1 VSRLLALAL
10 AGIAVPAFAACS
22 GPVAI
27 CATGGAGAFRLIAGG
42 HPVTVVTDP
51 EDDVAV
57 LRVADDLRSDLA
69 KVGGEKTAAGNQ
81 AILLGTIGHDAR
93 IDALIASGKLDVSS
107 VKGKWEA
114 YVEQVVEHP
123 APGIDRA
130 LVIAGADR
138 RGAIY
143 GAYDISRRAGVSPW
157 NWWADVPVRKQP
169 DLFVLPGRR
178 TDAPVVKYRAIFLND
193 EDPSLKGWATA
204 TYGGFNHKFYG
215 QLFEL
220 ILRLR
225 GNMIWPAMWGK
236 AFYDDDAENSPTAE
250 KYGIVIGTSHH
261 EPLMRAHVEWER
273 YGKGAWDYTTNAPF
287 LREFWKTGLA
297 RAAGSEHLVTIGMRG
312 DGDKPMTQGTAIP
325 LLEKIVADQRQIIQE
340 VTGKPAAETPQVWAL
355 YKEVQDYY
363 DQGMRVPDDVTLLF
377 SDDNWGDLRRLPQIG
392 ARPRAG
398 GYGIYYHF
406 DYVGGPRNYKW
417 IDTTEIARVWEQ
429 MRLADAYGAN
439 RLWVV
444 NVGDLKP
451 YEAATDFFLDLAW
464 NPRAMTL
471 DRLNNWHRNWA
482 TEQFGP
488 EQGPTIGDM
497 IDQTTLL
504 AARRKFELRDP
515 DTWSLTKDQE
525 SARILRD
532 YAWLYRKARDLGPL
546 LPRNMADAYYE
557 LVQHPIEA
565 AFNLEQLYAAVAA
578 NRLAAA
584 QGRTEAN
591 HMAEAAKAAFAQDTV
606 IANSYESIAN
616 NKWVHMMDQTHIGY
630 TSWQQPDTN
639 IMPAL
644 ATVEPQNGAKLGMA
658 LEGYKE
664 SWLSG
669 QSLKLERY
677 GASSVYS
684 ADAPST
690 FLELYTRGTKS
701 NPFTVKASQPWVT
714 IDRPAGETK
723 DATRV
728 NIGVDWARAPAGVST
743 VTLTVGG
750 FGPYDEHV
758 PLTVVNQPKPT
769 PGTYVEAGDH
779 VAIEAD
785 HHAAA
790 ASVAGVDW
798 TTIPNLGRWGSSIT
812 PLPIHPAP
820 FKPGAGPSVEYK
832 VTLWKPGS
840 VDVTVIAS
848 PSLDVVGKRGLRYAI
863 AIDNETPQVVDLDRS
878 ASEQEWA
885 KAVADNMWRG
895 VSHHRVAASGAH
907 RVRIW
912 AIDPSVVIQRLVVS
926 RPGYTMGLLGPVESV
941 KAE

>member
-1 VSRLLALAL
+1 MRRLLALAL
-10 AGIAVPAFAACS
+10 AGIAGPVFAACS

-27 CATGGAGAFRLIAGG
+27 CPTGGAAAFSLIAGG
-42 HPVTVVTDP
+42 HPVTVMTDAR
-51 EDDVAV
+51 DDAAV
-57 LRVADDLRSDLA
+57 LRVADDLRADLA
-69 KVGGEKTAAGNQ
+69 KVGGEKAATGAQ
-81 AILLGTIGHDAR
+81 AIILGTIGRDAQ
-93 IDALIASGKLDVSS
+93 IDALIAAGKLDASG

-114 YVEQVVEHP
+114 YVEQVVDHP

-138 RGAIY
+138 RGTIY

-157 NWWADVPVRKQP
+157 YWWADVPVRRQL

-178 TDAPVVKYRAIFLND
+178 IDAPVVKYRAIFLND

-236 AFYDDDAENSPTAE
+236 AFYDDDPENSPTAE

-325 LLEKIVADQRQIIQE
+325 LLEKIVADQRQIIQD
-340 VTGKPAAETPQVWAL
+340 VTGKPASETPQVWAL

-377 SDDNWGDLRRLPQIG
+377 SDDNWGDLRRLPVPG
-392 ARPRAG
+392 SKPRAG

-464 NPRAMTL
+464 NPKAMTL

-482 TEQFGP
+482 TEQFGT
-488 EQGPTIGDM
+488 EQGPAIGDM
-497 IDQTTLL
+497 IDKTTLL

-515 DTWSLTKDQE
+515 DTWSVIKDRE
-525 SARILRD
+525 SDRVLDDYTALDRRAHAIGPILPGQ
-532 YAWLYRKARDLGPL
+532 AQ
-546 LPRNMADAYYE
+546 DAYYQ
-557 LVQHPIEA
+557 LVLHPIEA
-565 AFNLEQLYAAVAA
+565 GLNLERLYRATAL
-578 NRLAAA
+578 NRLHAA
-584 QGRTEAN
+584 QGRADAN
-591 HMAEAAKAAFAQDTV
+591 DLVDAARRFFAEDAA
-606 IANSYESIAN
+606 ISERYESRAN

-630 TSWQQPDTN
+630 TRWQEPPKN

-644 ATVEPQNGAKLGMA
+644 AHVDPVEGAVPGIA
-658 LEGYKE
+658 LEGQSE
-664 SWLSG
+664 TLGAG
-669 QSLKLERY
+669 QELRLERY
-677 GASSVYS
+677 GA
-684 ADAPST
+684 PST
-690 FLELYTRGTKS
+690 RFEISARGTKPVNWTANS
-701 NPFTVKASQPWVT
+701 SASWVR
-714 IDRPAGETK
+714 IEPAGGHSDGSTSIE
-723 DATRV
+723 
-728 NIGVDWARAPAGVST
+728 ISVDWSKLPPGESQAVINVS
-743 VTLTVGG
+743 G

-758 PLTVVNQPKPT
+758 PVKATNRPT
-769 PGTYVEAGDH
+769 PAQGTYVEAGDH
-779 VAIEAD
+779 VVIEAA
-785 HHAAA
+785 HHASSVA
-790 ASVAGVDW
+790 VAGVSW
-798 TTIPNLGRWGSSIT
+798 TTIPTLGRWGSAVT
-812 PLPIHPAP
+812 PLPIHPAS
-820 FKPGAGPSVEYK
+820 FKPGAGPTIDYK
-832 VTLWKPGS
+832 VTLWKPGP
-840 VDVTVIAS
+840 VDLTVLAS

-863 AIDNETPQVVDLDRS
+863 AVDNEAPQVVDLDRS
-878 ASEQEWA
+878 ASEPEWA

-895 VSHHRVAASGAH
+895 VSHHRVAAAGAH

>member
-1 VSRLLALAL
+1 MKRLLALAL
-10 AGIAVPAFAACS
+10 AGVAAPAFAACS
-22 GPVAI
+22 GPAAI
-27 CATGGAGAFRLIAGG
+27 CPTGGAGAFPLIAGG
-42 HPVTVVTDP
+42 HPVMVVTDP
-51 EDDVAV
+51 KDDVAV
-57 LRVADDLRSDLA
+57 QRVADDLRADLV
-69 KVGGEKTAAGNQ
+69 KVGGEKAAAGNQ
-81 AILLGTIGHDAR
+81 TIILGTIGQDAQ
-93 IDALIASGKLDVSS
+93 IDALIASGKLDVSG

-114 YVEQVVEHP
+114 YVEQVVERP

-138 RGAIY
+138 RGTIY

-157 NWWADVPVRKQP
+157 TWWADVPVAKRP

-287 LREFWKTGLA
+287 LREFWKTGLQ

-325 LLEKIVADQRQIIQE
+325 LLEKIVADQRQIIQD
-340 VTGKPAAETPQVWAL
+340 VTGKPASETPQVWAL

-392 ARPRAG
+392 AKPRAG

-464 NPRAMTL
+464 NPKAMTL
-471 DRLNNWHRNWA
+471 DRLHNWHRTWA

-488 EQGPTIGDM
+488 DAGPVIGDL
-497 IDQTTLL
+497 IDRTTLL

-515 DTWSLTKDQE
+515 DTWSWTKDRE
-525 SARILRD
+525 GERVLAD
-532 YAWLYRKARDLGPL
+532 YTVLDREAHATGTA
-546 LPRNMADAYYE
+546 LPAQAQDAYYQ
-557 LVQHPIEA
+557 LVLHPIEA
-565 AFNLEQLYAAVAA
+565 ALNLERLYAATAEDRLHAVQGRADA
-578 NRLAAA
+578 NILANAA
-584 QGRTEAN
+584 QRFF
-591 HMAEAAKAAFAQDTV
+591 AEDGE
-606 IANSYESIAN
+606 IASRYESRAD

-630 TSWQQPDTN
+630 TRWQEPPRN
-639 IMPAL
+639 VMPSL
-644 ATVEPQNGAKLGMA
+644 AHVDPVSGAAPGIA
-658 LEGYKE
+658 LEGQAQA
-664 SWLSG
+664 LGAG
-669 QSLKLERY
+669 QALRLERY
-677 GASSVYS
+677 GA
-684 ADAPST
+684 PST
-690 FLELYTRGTKS
+690 RFEIFARGDK
-701 NPFTVKASQPWVT
+701 PVKWTVKPSASWVHVDQPT
-714 IDRPAGETK
+714 GET
-723 DATRV
+723 DASV
-728 NIGVDWARAPAGVST
+728 PIEVSVDWSQAPPGESSAVIN
-743 VTLTVGG
+743 VGG

-758 PLTVVNQPKPT
+758 PLVAANRAKPA
-769 PGTYVEAGDH
+769 PGTYIEADDH
-779 VAIEAD
+779 VAIEAA
-785 HHAAA
+785 HHVAAA
-790 ASVAGVDW
+790 PVAGVAW
-798 TTIPNLGRWGSSIT
+798 TTIQTLGRWGSAVT
-812 PLPIHPAP
+812 PLPIHPEP
-820 FKPGAGPSVEYK
+820 FRPGAGPSVDYRIA
-832 VTLWKPGS
+832 LWQPGP
-840 VDVTVIAS
+840 VDLTVLAS

-863 AIDNETPQVVDLDRS
+863 AIDDEAPQVVDLDQS
-878 ASEQEWA
+878 ANQQEWA

-895 VSHHRVAASGAH
+895 VSHHKVTAAGAH

-912 AIDPSVVIQRLVVS
+912 AIDPSVVIQRVVVS
-926 RPGYTMGLLGPVESV
+926 RPGYVMGLLGPVEST

>member
-1 VSRLLALAL
+1 MRMTM
-10 AGIAVPAFAACS
+10 P
-22 GPVAI
+22 
-27 CATGGAGAFRLIAGG
+27 R
-42 HPVTVVTDP
+42 
-51 EDDVAV
+51 V
-57 LRVADDLRSDLA
+57 LRVGDDLRADLA
-69 KVGGEKTAAGNQ
+69 RVGGEKAGSGAQ
-81 AILLGTIGHDAR
+81 AILLGTIGKDAR
-93 IDALIASGKLDVSS
+93 IDALIASGKLDVSG

-114 YVEQVVEHP
+114 YVEQVVDHP

-138 RGAIY
+138 RGTIY

-157 NWWADVPVRKQP
+157 NWWADVPVARQA

-340 VTGKPAAETPQVWAL
+340 VTGKPASETPQVWAL

-392 ARPRAG
+392 AKPRAG

-464 NPRAMTL
+464 NPKAMTV
-471 DRLNNWHRNWA
+471 DRLNNWHRTWA
-482 TEQFGP
+482 TEQFGL
-488 EQGPTIGDM
+488 EQGPAIGDM

-515 DTWSLTKDQE
+515 DTWSWTKDRE
-525 SARILRD
+525 GERVLADYSALERETAVIE
-532 YAWLYRKARDLGPL
+532 AK
-546 LPRNMADAYYE
+546 LPPQAQPAFFE
-557 LVQHPIEA
+557 LVEHPIYA
-565 AFNLEQLYAAVAA
+565 AFTLEQLYAMTAL
-578 NRLAAA
+578 NRLHAA
-584 QGRTEAN
+584 QGRTDAN
-591 HMAEAAKAAFAQDTV
+591 TLIGLAKDAFAADAL
-606 IANSYESIAN
+606 IAKTYESQAG

-630 TSWQQPDTN
+630 TSWQQPDEN

-644 ATVEPQNGAKLGMA
+644 SKVEPLDGARLGMA

-664 SWLSG
+664 RLA
-669 QSLKLERY
+669 ERTEPDARKVWRAPRRSSSFTRA
-677 GASSVYS
+677 GAS
-684 ADAPST
+684 
-690 FLELYTRGTKS
+690 L
-701 NPFTVKASQPWVT
+701 
-714 IDRPAGETK
+714 
-723 DATRV
+723 
-728 NIGVDWARAPAGVST
+728 
-743 VTLTVGG
+743 
-750 FGPYDEHV
+750 
-758 PLTVVNQPKPT
+758 
-769 PGTYVEAGDH
+769 
-779 VAIEAD
+779 
-785 HHAAA
+785 A
-790 ASVAGVDW
+790 AS
-798 TTIPNLGRWGSSIT
+798 RSRRRS
-812 PLPIHPAP
+812 
-820 FKPGAGPSVEYK
+820 PGC
-832 VTLWKPGS
+832 
-840 VDVTVIAS
+840 
-848 PSLDVVGKRGLRYAI
+848 
-863 AIDNETPQVVDLDRS
+863 
-878 ASEQEWA
+878 
-885 KAVADNMWRG
+885 
-895 VSHHRVAASGAH
+895 
-907 RVRIW
+907 
-912 AIDPSVVIQRLVVS
+912 
-926 RPGYTMGLLGPVESV
+926 
-941 KAE
+941 

>member
-1 VSRLLALAL
+1 LKRLLALAL
-10 AGIAVPAFAACS
+10 AGIAGPAFAACS

-27 CATGGAGAFRLIAGG
+27 CATGGAGALPLISGG
-42 HPVTVVTDP
+42 RPVAVLTDP
-51 EDDVAV
+51 KNDAAV
-57 LRVADDLRSDLA
+57 LRVADDLRTDLG
-69 KVGGEKTAAGNQ
+69 KVGGDKTGPGGQ
-81 AILLGTIGHDAR
+81 AIILGTIGQDAR
-93 IDALIASGKLDVSS
+93 IDALIASGKLDASG

-138 RGAIY
+138 RGTIY

-157 NWWADVPVRKQP
+157 TWWADVPVRRQP

-178 TDAPVVKYRAIFLND
+178 TDAPVVRYRAIFLND

-236 AFYDDDAENSPTAE
+236 AFYDDDPENSPTAQ

-297 RAAGSEHLVTIGMRG
+297 RAAGSEHLVTVGMRG

-325 LLEKIVADQRQIIQE
+325 LLEKIVTDQRQIIQD
-340 VTGKPAAETPQVWAL
+340 VTGKPASETPQVWAL

-377 SDDNWGDLRRLPQIG
+377 SDDNWRNLRRLPAPG
-392 ARPRAG
+392 SKPRAG

-464 NPRAMTL
+464 NPKAMTL
-471 DRLNNWHRNWA
+471 DRLNNWHRTWA
-482 TEQFGP
+482 SEQFGP
-488 EQGPTIGDM
+488 EYGPTIGDY
-497 IDQTTLL
+497 IDRTTLL

-515 DTWSLTKDQE
+515 NTWSLTNDRE
-525 SARILRD
+525 SERVLADYGVLDRD
-532 YAWLYRKARDLGPL
+532 AHATGAKLSPGAS
-546 LPRNMADAYYE
+546 DAYYQ
-557 LVQHPIEA
+557 LVLHPIEA
-565 AFNLEQLYAAVAA
+565 GYTLERLYNHVAL
-578 NRLAAA
+578 NRLHAA
-584 QGRTEAN
+584 QGRAD
-591 HMAEAAKAAFAQDTV
+591 ADRLGDFAKTLFDTDAL
-606 IANSYESIAN
+606 ISKRYESRAG

-630 TSWQQPDTN
+630 TRWQEPPKN

-644 ATVEPQNGAKLGMA
+644 AHVDPVEGAVPGIA
-658 LEGYKE
+658 LERQAETLGA
-664 SWLSG
+664 G
-669 QSLKLERY
+669 QALRLERY
-677 GASSVYS
+677 GAGTARFEVFARGNKPVDWAAKTS
-684 ADAPST
+684 A
-690 FLELYTRGTKS
+690 
-701 NPFTVKASQPWVT
+701 PWVR
-714 IDRPAGETK
+714 IDRPSGRTEGTTAVE
-723 DATRV
+723 V
-728 NIGVDWARAPAGVST
+728 SVDWSMLPPGESQAVINVS
-743 VTLTVGG
+743 G
-750 FGPYDEHV
+750 FGAYDEHV
-758 PLTVVNQPKPT
+758 PVTVVNRPRPAA
-769 PGTYVEAGDH
+769 GTYVEAGDH
-779 VAIEAD
+779 VAIEAA
-785 HHAAA
+785 HHG
-790 ASVAGVDW
+790 ASAPAAGVSW
-798 TTIPNLGRWGSSIT
+798 TTIPTLGRWGSSIT

-832 VTLWKPGS
+832 VTLWKPGA
-840 VDVTVIAS
+840 VDVTVLAS

-863 AIDNETPQVVDLDRS
+863 AVDNEAPQVVDLDRS
-878 ASEQEWA
+878 ANPQEWA

-895 VSHHRVAASGAH
+895 VSHHRVAAAGAH

-912 AIDPSVVIQRLVVS
+912 AIDPSVVIQRVVVA
-926 RPGYTMGLLGPVESV
+926 RPGYTMGLLGPEESV
-941 KAE
+941 KAD

>member
-1 VSRLLALAL
+1 MSRLLALAL
-10 AGIAVPAFAACS
+10 AGIAAPAFAACS

-27 CATGGAGAFRLIAGG
+27 CPTGGAGALRLIAGG
-42 HPVTVVTDP
+42 HPMTVLTDA

-69 KVGGEKTAAGNQ
+69 RVGGEKAAAGNQ

-178 TDAPVVKYRAIFLND
+178 IDAPVVKYRAIFLND

-236 AFYDDDAENSPTAE
+236 AFYDDDPENSPTAQ

-325 LLEKIVADQRQIIQE
+325 LLEKIVADQRQIIQD

-392 ARPRAG
+392 AKPRAG

-464 NPRAMTL
+464 NPSAMTL
-471 DRLNNWHRNWA
+471 DRLKNWHRTWA

-488 EQGPTIGDM
+488 EQGPAIGEI
-497 IDQTTLL
+497 IDKTTLL

-515 DTWSLTKDQE
+515 DTWSLT
-525 SARILRD
+525 RD
-532 YAWLYRKARDLGPL
+532 REGERVLASYTEL
-546 LPRNMADAYYE
+546 RNMSDELNRGLPKEARAAYFE
-557 LVQHPIEA
+557 LVAHPIA
-565 AFNLEQLYAAVAA
+565 AASNLENLYFATAL
-578 NRLAAA
+578 NRLHAA
-584 QGRTEAN
+584 QGRADASLA
-591 HMAEAAKAAFAQDTV
+591 AEWAVHSFAADSV
-606 IANSYESIAN
+606 IAQAYESQAN

-630 TSWQQPDTN
+630 TRWQEPPKN

-644 ATVEPQNGAKLGMA
+644 SHVDPLEGAVPGIA
-658 LEGYKE
+658 LEGQKE
-664 SWLSG
+664 ALGPG
-669 QSLKLERY
+669 QTLRLERY
-677 GASSVYS
+677 GAPTMRFEVFARGNKPVDWTAKSS
-684 ADAPST
+684 A
-690 FLELYTRGTKS
+690 
-701 NPFTVKASQPWVT
+701 PWVRIEPSSGHT
-714 IDRPAGETK
+714 EGSTPVEISFDWSKLPPGESE
-723 DATRV
+723 AV
-728 NIGVDWARAPAGVST
+728 INVS
-743 VTLTVGG
+743 G
-750 FGPYDEHV
+750 FGPYDEHIPV
-758 PLTVVNQPKPT
+758 TAVNRPKPT

-779 VAIEAD
+779 VAIEAE

-832 VTLWKPGS
+832 VTLWQPGA
-840 VDVTVIAS
+840 VDVAVLAS

-863 AIDNETPQVVDLDRS
+863 AIDNEAPQVVDLDKS
-878 ASEQEWA
+878 ASEPEWA

-895 VSHHRVAASGAH
+895 VSHHRVAAAGAH

-926 RPGYTMGLLGPVESV
+926 RPGYTMGLFGPVESV

>member
-1 VSRLLALAL
+1 MRRLLALAL
-10 AGIAVPAFAACS
+10 AGVAGPALAACG

-27 CATGGAGAFRLIAGG
+27 CPTGGAGALPLISAG
-42 HPVTVVTDP
+42 HPVAVVTDP
-51 EDDVAV
+51 KNDAAV
-57 LRVADDLRSDLA
+57 LRVADDLRTDLG
-69 KVGGEKTAAGNQ
+69 KVGGDKTGPGGQ
-81 AILLGTIGHDAR
+81 AIILGTIGQDAR
-93 IDALIASGKLDVSS
+93 IDALIASGKLDASG

-114 YVEQVVEHP
+114 YVEQVVERP

-138 RGAIY
+138 RGTIY

-157 NWWADVPVRKQP
+157 AWWADVPVRRQAN
-169 DLFVLPGRR
+169 LYVLPGRR
-178 TDAPVVKYRAIFLND
+178 IDAPVVKYRAIFLND
-193 EDPSLKGWATA
+193 EDPALKGWATA

-220 ILRLR
+220 IMRLR

-236 AFYDDDAENSPTAE
+236 AFYDDDPENSPTAQ

-287 LREFWKTGLA
+287 LREFWKSGLQ

-325 LLEKIVADQRQIIQE
+325 LLEKIVTDQRQIIQD
-340 VTGKPAAETPQVWAL
+340 VTGKPASETPQVWAL

-377 SDDNWGDLRRLPQIG
+377 SDDNWGNLRRLPAPG
-392 ARPRAG
+392 SKPRAG

-451 YEAATDFFLDLAW
+451 YEAATDFFMDLAW
-464 NPRAMTL
+464 NPKAMTL
-471 DRLNNWHRNWA
+471 DRLNNWHRTWA

-488 EQGPTIGDM
+488 EQGAAIGDV
-497 IDQTTLL
+497 IDRTTLL

-515 DTWSLTKDQE
+515 DTWSVTKDRE
-525 SARILRD
+525 SDRVLDD
-532 YAWLYRKARDLGPL
+532 YTALDRRAHAIGPT
-546 LPRNMADAYYE
+546 LPGQAQDAYYQ
-557 LVQHPIEA
+557 LVLHPIEA
-565 AFNLEQLYAAVAA
+565 GLNLERLYQATAL
-578 NRLAAA
+578 NRLHAA
-584 QGRTEAN
+584 QGRADAN
-591 HMAEAAKAAFAQDTV
+591 GLGDAARRFFAEDAA
-606 IANSYESIAN
+606 ISERYESRAN

-630 TSWQQPDTN
+630 TRWQEPPKN

-644 ATVEPQNGAKLGMA
+644 AHVDPVEGAVPGIA
-658 LEGYKE
+658 LEGQKE
-664 SWLSG
+664 ALGAG
-669 QSLKLERY
+669 QALRLERY
-677 GASSVYS
+677 GAPTTRFEVFARGSKPVDWTAKSSS
-684 ADAPST
+684 
-690 FLELYTRGTKS
+690 
-701 NPFTVKASQPWVT
+701 PWVRIET
-714 IDRPAGETK
+714 AGGHTDGSTLVEVG
-723 DATRV
+723 A
-728 NIGVDWARAPAGVST
+728 DWSKLPPGQSEAVINVS
-743 VTLTVGG
+743 G
-750 FGPYDEHV
+750 FGPYDEHIPV
-758 PLTVVNQPKPT
+758 IAVNRPKPAD
-769 PGTYVEAGDH
+769 GTYVEAGDH
-779 VAIEAD
+779 VAIEAA

-790 ASVAGVDW
+790 APIAGVAW
-798 TTIPNLGRWGSSIT
+798 TTVPNLGRWGSAIT
-812 PLPIHPAP
+812 PLPIHPAS
-820 FKPGAGPSVEYK
+820 FKPGGGPSVDYRI
-832 VTLWKPGS
+832 TLWKPGA
-840 VDVTVIAS
+840 VDLTVIAS

-863 AIDNETPQVVDLDRS
+863 AVDNEAPQVVDLDKS
-878 ASEQEWA
+878 ASEPEWA
-885 KAVADNMWRG
+885 RAVADNMWRG
-895 VSHHRVAASGAH
+895 LSHHRIAAAGAH

-912 AIDPSVVIQRLVVS
+912 AIDPSVVIQRVVVG

>member
-1 VSRLLALAL
+1 MKRLLALVL
-10 AGIAVPAFAACS
+10 AGIAGPAFAACS

-27 CATGGAGAFRLIAGG
+27 CPTGGTGAFSLIASGN
-42 HPVTVVTDP
+42 PVAVLTDP
-51 EDDVAV
+51 KDDVAV
-57 LRVADDLRSDLA
+57 LRVAEDLRSDLA
-69 KVGGEKTAAGNQ
+69 RVGGGKAVSEGQ
-81 AILLGTIGHDAR
+81 AIMLGTIGKDAR
-93 IDALIASGKLDVSS
+93 IDALIAAGKLDVSG

-114 YVEQVVEHP
+114 YVEQVVERP

-138 RGAIY
+138 RGTIY

-157 NWWADVPVRKQP
+157 NWWADVPVRKRA
-169 DLFVLPGRR
+169 DLFVLAGRR

-193 EDPSLKGWATA
+193 EDPSLKGWVDA

-220 ILRLR
+220 ILRLK

-325 LLEKIVADQRQIIQE
+325 LLEKIVADQRQIIQD
-340 VTGKPAAETPQVWAL
+340 VTGKPASETPQVWAL

-392 ARPRAG
+392 AKPRAG

-429 MRLADAYGAN
+429 MRLADAYGADH
-439 RLWVV
+439 LWVV

-464 NPRAMTL
+464 NPKAMTL

-482 TEQFGP
+482 IEQFGAQ
-488 EQGPTIGDM
+488 QGPAIGDI
-497 IDQTTLL
+497 IDKTTLL

-515 DTWSLTKDQE
+515 NTWSLTNDRE
-525 SARILRD
+525 DERVLAD
-532 YAWLYRKARDLGPL
+532 YTALSDRAHGVAGR
-546 LPRNMADAYYE
+546 LPGDAQDAYYQ
-557 LVQHPIEA
+557 LVLHPIEA
-565 AFNLEQLYAAVAA
+565 ALNLERLYASTAL
-578 NRLAAA
+578 NRLHAA
-584 QGRTEAN
+584 QGRADADGLADN
-591 HMAEAAKAAFAQDTV
+591 AKHHFAEDALISKR
-606 IANSYESIAN
+606 YESRAG

-644 ATVEPQNGAKLGMA
+644 AKVDPQDGAKLGMA
-658 LEGYKE
+658 LAGYKE

-669 QSLKLERY
+669 QSLTLERY
-677 GASSVYS
+677 GA
-684 ADAPST
+684 PST
-690 FLELYTRGTKS
+690 YLELYTRGTK
-701 NPFTVKASQPWVT
+701 PDHFTVRASQPWVR
-714 IDRPAGETK
+714 IDPTEGETG
-723 DATRV
+723 DTTRINV
-728 NIGVDWARAPAGVST
+728 SVDWAKAPAGTGT

-758 PLTVVNQPKPT
+758 PLNVTNRPT
-769 PGTYVEAGDH
+769 ASLGTYVEAGDH
-779 VAIEAD
+779 VAIEAA
-785 HHAAA
+785 HHAV
-790 ASVAGVDW
+790 STPVAGVTW
-798 TTIPNLGRWGSSIT
+798 TTIPYLGRWGSAIT
-812 PLPIHPAP
+812 PLPIHPAS
-820 FKPGAGPSVEYK
+820 FKPGAGPSVDYK
-832 VTLWKPGS
+832 VTLWKAGP

-863 AIDNETPQVVDLDRS
+863 AIDNEQPQVIDLDRS
-878 ASEQEWA
+878 ASQQQWA
-885 KAVADNMWRG
+885 RAVADNMWRG
-895 VSHHRVAASGAH
+895 VSHHKVPAAGAH

-912 AIDPSVVIQRLVVS
+912 AIDPSVVIQRVVVG
-926 RPGYTMGLLGPVESV
+926 RPGYEMGLLGPVESV
-941 KAE
+941 KEER

>member
-1 VSRLLALAL
+1 MRRLLALAL
-10 AGIAVPAFAACS
+10 AGVAGPAFAACS

-27 CATGGAGAFRLIAGG
+27 CPTGGAGAFPLISGG
-42 HPVTVVTDP
+42 HPVAVVADP
-51 EDDVAV
+51 KNDGAV
-57 LRVADDLRSDLA
+57 LRVADDLRADLG
-69 KVGGEKTAAGNQ
+69 KVGGDKAGSGQQ
-81 AILLGTIGHDAR
+81 AIILGTIGQDAR
-93 IDALIASGKLDVSS
+93 IDALIAAGKLDVSG

-114 YVEQVVEHP
+114 YVEQVVERP

-130 LVIAGADR
+130 LVVAGADR
-138 RGAIY
+138 RGTIY

-157 NWWADVPVRKQP
+157 AWWADVPVRRQAN
-169 DLFVLPGRR
+169 LYVLPGRR
-178 TDAPVVKYRAIFLND
+178 IDAPVVKYRAIFLND
-193 EDPSLKGWATA
+193 EDPALKGWATA

-236 AFYDDDAENSPTAE
+236 AFYDDDPENSPTAQ

-287 LREFWKTGLA
+287 LREFWKTGLQ
-297 RAAGSEHLVTIGMRG
+297 RAAGSEHLVTVGMRG

-325 LLEKIVADQRQIIQE
+325 LLEKIVADQRQIIQD
-340 VTGKPAAETPQVWAL
+340 VTGKPASETPQVWAL

-377 SDDNWGDLRRLPQIG
+377 SDDNWGNLRRLPAPG
-392 ARPRAG
+392 SKPRAG

-464 NPRAMTL
+464 NPKAMTL
-471 DRLNNWHRNWA
+471 DRLNNWHRTWA
-482 TEQFGP
+482 SEQFGP
-488 EQGPTIGDM
+488 EYGPTIGDY
-497 IDQTTLL
+497 IDRTTLL

-515 DTWSLTKDQE
+515 DTWSLTKDRE
-525 SARILRD
+525 SARVIFDYGILEGQ
-532 YAWLYRKARDLGPL
+532 AVQTATE
-546 LPRNMADAYYE
+546 LPGKMQDAYYE
-557 LVQHPIEA
+557 LVLHPIQA
-565 AFNLEQLYAAVAA
+565 ALNLEQLYEATALNRLYAARGSDAA
-578 NRLAAA
+578 NGYA
-584 QGRTEAN
+584 TI
-591 HMAEAAKAAFAQDTV
+591 AKESFEKDAD
-606 IANSYESIAN
+606 IAKRYESRAG

-630 TSWQQPDTN
+630 TSWQQPDQN

-644 ATVEPQNGAKLGMA
+644 AKVEPQEGAKLGMA
-658 LEGYKE
+658 LERYQEG
-664 SWLSG
+664 WLSG
-669 QSLKLERY
+669 QSLRLERY
-677 GASSVYS
+677 GPEENNL
-684 ADAPST
+684 DLFLRGNKPS
-690 FLELYTRGTKS
+690 
-701 NPFTVKASQPWVT
+701 PFTVKASQPWVKV
-714 IDRPAGETK
+714 DQPSGE
-723 DATRV
+723 V
-728 NIGVDWARAPAGVST
+728 SGNIQVGISVDWPRVPQGLST
-743 VTLTVGG
+743 AIVTVGG
-750 FGPYDEHV
+750 FGAYDEHV
-758 PLTVVNQPKPT
+758 PLNVVNRAKPA
-769 PGTYVEAGDH
+769 PGTYIEAGDH
-779 VAIEAD
+779 IAIEAA
-785 HHAAA
+785 HHAASA
-790 ASVAGVDW
+790 PAAGVSW
-798 TTIPNLGRWGSSIT
+798 TTIPTLGRWGSSIT

-832 VTLWKPGS
+832 VTLWQPGS
-840 VDVTVIAS
+840 VDVTVLTS

-863 AIDNETPQVVDLDRS
+863 AVDNEAPQVVDLDRS
-878 ASEQEWA
+878 ANPQEWA

-895 VSHHRVAASGAH
+895 VSHHRVAAAGAH

-912 AIDPSVVIQRLVVS
+912 AIDPSVVIQRVVVA
-926 RPGYTMGLLGPVESV
+926 RPGYTMGLLGPEESV
-941 KAE
+941 KAD